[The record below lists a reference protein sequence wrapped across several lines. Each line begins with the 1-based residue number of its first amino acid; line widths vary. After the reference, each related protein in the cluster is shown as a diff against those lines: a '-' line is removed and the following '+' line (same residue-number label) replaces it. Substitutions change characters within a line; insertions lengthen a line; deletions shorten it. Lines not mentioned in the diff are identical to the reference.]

1 MVQKYT
7 PIDLRKVKTYPL
19 RERKS
24 KVKKED
30 FACPSHPGESFQD
43 FLKSLPR
50 ILAGKDFPELVE
62 SVVKAH
68 RLEKP
73 VLANIGAHVI
83 KCGLNPIVVH
93 LIEKGIFTAISMNGA
108 ASIHDFEIGL
118 IGGTSEDVDVS
129 LKNGS
134 FGMAEEVA
142 RAMNEAVKTG
152 AGKEQGMGEI
162 LGRKLLEM
170 KAPHRDLSILMA
182 AVSRDIPVTVHVAL
196 GTDIIHQHP
205 LAEGK
210 ALGET
215 SLRDFRLLC
224 SVARHLGD
232 GGVVL
237 NFGSAVIFPEVFLK
251 ALSIVRNLGHGV
263 KDFTTANFDMIQHYR
278 PLQNIVRRPVSLGGK
293 GYSFVG
299 HHEIMIPLLAR
310 AIQEQLK
317 RQNLK

>member
-1 MVQKYT
+1 MTQKYK
-7 PIDLRKVKTYPL
+7 PLDLRRVRTYPL

-30 FACPSHPGESFQD
+30 FACPSSPGESFPD
-43 FLKSLPR
+43 FLKSLPK
-50 ILAGKDFPELVE
+50 ILAGKDFCELVE
-62 SVVKAH
+62 SVIRAY
-68 RLEKP
+68 RREKP

-83 KCGLNPIVVH
+83 KCGLSPLVVH

-118 IGGTSEDVDVS
+118 IGETSEDVDAS
-129 LKNGS
+129 LKEGS

-152 AGKEQGMGEI
+152 AEKEQGMGEI
-162 LGRKLLEM
+162 LGRKLLRM

-182 AVSRDIPVTVHVAL
+182 AVRQDIPLTVHVAL

-224 SVARHLGD
+224 SVVSQLGD

-251 ALSIVRNLGHGV
+251 ALSIVRNLGPKV

-278 PLQNIVRRPVSLGGK
+278 PLQNIVKRPVSLGGK
-293 GYSFVG
+293 GYAFVG
-299 HHEIMIPLLAR
+299 HHELMIPLLAR
-310 AIQEQLK
+310 AIQEKLK
-317 RQNLK
+317 I